1 MRYYTSPEVARVLGL
16 SRDAYGSLTRRA
28 VHDPGSAPAWWL
40 PLMYQAGAASPTTPA
55 LAGIA

>member
-1 MRYYTSPEVARVLGL
+1 MRYYTSPEVAAVLGL

-40 PLMYQAGAASPTTPA
+40 PLMYQAGAARSYRRTA
-55 LAGIA
+55 